1 MTVSTVSV
9 REAKARFSELSN
21 RVVWGGERFIVKRHG
36 KPFVALVGVN
46 DLKRIEQLEE
56 RMEQAKER
64 PAYIP
69 TPQEVVDMVDYFR
82 ERIRAQ
88 ETEPLSPDDEFIGG
102 LTYREYFALSD
113 AEAEALWDELA
124 TDAPRLEDLPEIEV
138 RPDARLPAR

>member
-21 RVVWGGERFIVKRHG
+21 RVVWGGERFIIERHG
-36 KPFVALVGVN
+36 KPFVALVSVD
-46 DLKRIEQLEE
+46 DLRRLEKLGKKA
-56 RMEQAKER
+56 EQAEER

-88 ETEPLSPDDEFIGG
+88 ETEPPSLDDEFIGG

-113 AEAEALWDELA
+113 AEAEALWNELA
-124 TDAPRLEDLPEIEV
+124 ADAPRLKDLPEIEV

>member
-21 RVVWGGERFIVKRHG
+21 RVVWGGERFIVNRHG

-46 DLKRIEQLEE
+46 DLKRIERLEE

-64 PAYIP
+64 PTYIP

-82 ERIRAQ
+82 ERMRAQ
-88 ETEPLSPDDEFIGG
+88 ETEPPSPEDEFIGG
-102 LTYREYFALSD
+102 LTYREYFALTD
-113 AEAEALWDELA
+113 AEAEALWDELTA
-124 TDAPRLEDLPEIEV
+124 DAPRLEDLPEIEV
-138 RPDARLPAR
+138 RPDARVPAR